1 MSRAKKAAVGII
13 AATVTIGILVGIYF
27 AICAAKEKSVKTLDL
42 ISAFI

>member
-27 AICAAKEKSVKTLDL
+27 AICAAKEKQRQN
-42 ISAFI
+42 A